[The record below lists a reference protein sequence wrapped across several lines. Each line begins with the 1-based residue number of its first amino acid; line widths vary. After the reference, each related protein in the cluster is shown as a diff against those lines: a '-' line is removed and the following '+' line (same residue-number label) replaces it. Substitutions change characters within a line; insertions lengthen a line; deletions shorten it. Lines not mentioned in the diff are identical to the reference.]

1 VLFSADGDR
10 LQHTLMDLQQ
20 QQLDQLA
27 AWLNQMDAQIKSY
40 PPIGGNEADI
50 SRQIEDLKVTDI
62 AVKDEQSNYPT
73 ARFLLIGKL
82 TFERHWRNC
91 LAE

>member
-1 VLFSADGDR
+1 MYFADCDR

-27 AWLNQMDAQIKSY
+27 AWLYQMDAQIKSY

-50 SRQIEDLKVTDI
+50 SRQIEDLKVADAAIIDI
-62 AVKDEQSNYPT
+62 DITWLQDYP
-73 ARFLLIGKL
+73 R
-82 TFERHWRNC
+82 
-91 LAE
+91 